1 MDRYRGGCL
10 KGGRSD
16 KIFIP
21 TALNSPL
28 RLSKN
33 FSALRD
39 RRKSCPL
46 RIAMGFAKV
55 PLGNPLS
62 AVRLGDSYGLM

>member
-1 MDRYRGGCL
+1 
-10 KGGRSD
+10 
-16 KIFIP
+16 
-21 TALNSPL
+21 
-28 RLSKN
+28 
-33 FSALRD
+33 
-39 RRKSCPL
+39 L